1 MKRLKAQPNVV
12 YFSGLFTTK
21 QIASVSFSETVIA
34 IGSSVT
40 FPTVTIHD
48 SSYSFAGWMDDKT
61 GEPCSGNSVIP
72 TRDKAVYKVLV
83 GRLE

>member
-48 SSYSFAGWMDDKT
+48 SSYSFAGWMDDKNR
-61 GEPCSGNSVIP
+61 GAMFG
-72 TRDKAVYKVLV
+72 
-83 GRLE
+83 